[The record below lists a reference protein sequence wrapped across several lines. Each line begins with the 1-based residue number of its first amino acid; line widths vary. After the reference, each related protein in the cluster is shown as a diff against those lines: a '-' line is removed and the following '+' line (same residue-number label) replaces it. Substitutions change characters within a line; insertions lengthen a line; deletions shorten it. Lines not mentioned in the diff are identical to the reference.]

1 MAGMGKLLKDP
12 RFEHLLFQRRALL
25 GFLVIVLALVGLAL
39 RFYWLQVLSHDE
51 FRARADS
58 NRVLTRPLA
67 PARGLIYDRN
77 GMLLAENV
85 VAFRLELTP
94 EQADNLQ
101 QTLDELATVVPLSD
115 DDFARFHA
123 LRKGKRPFHSIP
135 LRLKLSEEEIAHF
148 AVNRWRFPGVDVV
161 PYLTRFYPHGSD
173 LAHVTGYVG
182 RIDGNDLARLDG
194 SRYEGTTHVGK
205 TGIERTYEDLLHGQ
219 PGYEKVEVNAD
230 NRPLRVL
237 DRVAPIPG
245 KNLRLSLDL
254 DLQRTAVDAFGDEP
268 GAGVAIDPRNG
279 QVLALVSVPSFDP
292 NLFVN
297 GISHADYSALLEH
310 PDNPLLNRALRGG
323 YPPGSTIK
331 PFVGLAGLELGQR
344 RASDTVWST
353 GEFFIPG
360 QSRGYRDDK
369 RGGHGR
375 VDLVEAIAQS
385 VNTYFYSLALEMGIT
400 PLSDYLARF
409 GFGAPTGVD
418 LPAESAGVLPSVPWK
433 SGNIGEPWYPGE
445 TVIAG
450 IGQGYWV
457 VTPIQLTQATATL
470 AAQGQAYAPRLL
482 MSVEDSGSRER
493 TAIANPPVDSGA
505 VSSPENY
512 QAVLDGMIAVVHGPR
527 GTARAQ
533 AQNFPYLIAGKTG
546 TAERVSRTTSDWG
559 VDRHDLQRHRVLFN
573 AFTPAHAPEIAI
585 AVVRERGTW
594 GSTDAAPIV
603 RKMFEQWRLGR
614 DGALPEEE
622 P

>member
-1 MAGMGKLLKDP
+1 MVGQRMPLKDP
-12 RFEHLLFQRRALL
+12 RHESLVFQRRALL
-25 GFLVIVLALVGLAL
+25 GFLLILLALAGLAL
-39 RFYWLQVLSHDE
+39 RFYWLQVRHHDE
-51 FRARADS
+51 FRARSDS

-77 GMLLAENV
+77 GVLLAENV
-85 VAFRLELTP
+85 AAFRLEVTP
-94 EQADNLQ
+94 EQAGDLQ
-101 QTLDELATVVPLSD
+101 RTLDELATVVPLSED
-115 DDFARFHA
+115 DLARFHA
-123 LRKGKRPFHSIP
+123 LRRGKRPFHSVP
-135 LRLKLSEEEIAHF
+135 LRMKLSEEEIAHF
-148 AVNRWRFPGVDVV
+148 AVNRWRFPGVDVA
-161 PYLTRFYPHGSD
+161 PYLTRYYPHGAD
-173 LAHVTGYVG
+173 VAHITGYVG
-182 RIDGNDLARLDG
+182 RIDANDVARLDA

-205 TGIERTYEDLLHGQ
+205 TGIERSYEELLHGE

-237 DRVAPIPG
+237 DRVAPVPG
-245 KNLRLSLDL
+245 QNLRLSIDL
-254 DLQRTAVDAFGDEP
+254 DLQRTAVNEFGDEP

-279 QVLALVSVPSFDP
+279 QVLALVSIPSFDP

-297 GISHADYSALLEH
+297 GISHADYRGLLDH

-331 PFVGLAGLELGQR
+331 PFVGLAGLELGVRQ
-344 RASDTVWST
+344 AADTVWST

-385 VNTYFYSLALEMGIT
+385 ANTYFYSLALDMGIT
-400 PLSDYLARF
+400 PLSDYLGRF
-409 GFGAPTGVD
+409 GFGARTGID

-433 SGNIGEPWYPGE
+433 RGNIGQPWYPGE

-457 VTPIQLTQATATL
+457 VTPLQLAHATATL
-470 AAQGQAYAPRLL
+470 AAAGRMHVPKLL
-482 MSVEDSGSRER
+482 MSVEDSNSRER
-493 TAIANPPVDSGA
+493 SVVPSPGRDSGTISNPA
-505 VSSPENY
+505 NY
-512 QAVLDGMIAVVHGPR
+512 EAVLEGMIEVVHGER

-533 AQNFPYLIAGKTG
+533 AQGFPHLIAGKTG
-546 TAERVSRTTSDWG
+546 TAERVSRTTTEWG
-559 VDRHDLQRHRVLFN
+559 ADRHDLQRHRVLFN
-573 AFTPAHAPEIAI
+573 AFTPARAPEIAI

-603 RKMFEQWRLGR
+603 RRMFDQWLLGR
-614 DGALPEEE
+614 DGP
-622 P
+622 PPQDTP